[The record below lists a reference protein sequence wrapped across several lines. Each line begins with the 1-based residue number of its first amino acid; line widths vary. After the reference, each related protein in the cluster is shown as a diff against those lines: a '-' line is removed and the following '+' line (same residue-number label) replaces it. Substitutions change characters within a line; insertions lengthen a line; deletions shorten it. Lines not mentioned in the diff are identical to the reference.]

1 MNKKRTKAFTLTELL
16 VVVIVLGVLA
26 AVAVPKFTRVLETRR
41 TTEAENMLSAVR
53 TEQEKRC
60 SLGQNY
66 TGDFGKI
73 ETVAYARTGEGQAQS
88 ANYTYALTA
97 TGASASREGKEYVLK
112 MPSYKSG
119 EICCEGEGC
128 ESLNK
133 SYRPC
138 SEVTVEVDECAA
150 TDVVIPEPEPSGPCD
165 IDPDSCECNPN
176 QAKCCGADEEWNG
189 SACEPKDECEESVGS
204 ASSATAST
212 VDTCDGNRTGKF
224 TCDGH
229 FKGTCTDV
237 YANSLQAHV
246 DENGALVSGVAKL
259 ASYEKD
265 PFMAFK
271 DSILLAF
278 GSCSPGYTPCPRLG
292 SSANNCCPSGYYC
305 EGAGTATA
313 TCVKGQGPVGGNFCQ
328 IGYHWDAKQN
338 KCVKDW
344 EIEAPSQHFCLVGE
358 HWDEAQGKCVKDEEE
373 EETDCPEGY
382 VWNASLGRCI
392 KVVATLYMK
401 REVTCCGDG
410 QTVEKPAEPDPEP
423 EPEEKDCTGTKP
435 SDSQS
440 TCNGCGTRTVSYECD
455 RSTGKWTAR
464 ISECNKTP
472 QECGSLCGTSSQQ
485 CTPGQTDNTGGT
497 SCKAG
502 RGIPKKISTA
512 IRYGNDCNTGGLCGG
527 MCRRSTSMNDPV
539 LADPTI
545 GGSSGTNNMPC
556 ECDIYQWVSGRFCN
570 SKCEW
575 VNNGCSQYCN
585 KGGSGGGGGGGSPC
599 KTNSYVYSVVTTG
612 GNMETLRCTVTEYN
626 CGGNKFSTDSCS

>member
-176 QAKCCGADEEWNG
+176 QEKCCGADEEWNG
-189 SACEPKDECEESVGS
+189 STCEPKDECVPSEGP
-204 ASSATAST
+204 ASQATAST

-344 EIEAPSQHFCLVGE
+344 EIEPPSQHFCLVGE

-382 VWNASLGRCI
+382 VWNASLRKCI
-392 KVVATLYMK
+392 KVMATLYMK

-410 QTVEKPAEPDPEP
+410 QTPDPEP
-423 EPEEKDCTGTKP
+423 EPEPEPECPDGYSREQQDCSQMSQP
-435 SDSQS
+435 CSDGSVIQGVWKTTS
-440 TCNGCGTRTVSYECD
+440 NGCGRCELPECPTYQLVEENID
-455 RSTGKWTAR
+455 NPRNETST
-464 ISECNKTP
+464 
-472 QECGSLCGTSSQQ
+472 CGSLTANGACSKNIKYNQVLEACKKGKVGAYFINYFTTSGGGNLGSIVVGDPNKPIDDGYLGGYGGIRWVCVKVQTSQGSVVNNL
-485 CTPGQTDNTGGT
+485 TKIPTTGGT
-497 SCKAG
+497 TVKVV
-502 RGIPKKISTA
+502 
-512 IRYGNDCNTGGLCGG
+512 GG
-527 MCRRSTSMNDPV
+527 
-539 LADPTI
+539 AK
-545 GGSSGTNNMPC
+545 GSLS
-556 ECDIYQWVSGRFCN
+556 
-570 SKCEW
+570 
-575 VNNGCSQYCN
+575 
-585 KGGSGGGGGGGSPC
+585 
-599 KTNSYVYSVVTTG
+599 
-612 GNMETLRCTVTEYN
+612 L
-626 CGGNKFSTDSCS
+626 

>member
-73 ETVAYARTGEGQAQS
+73 ETVAYARTGEGRAQS
-88 ANYTYALTA
+88 ANYTYALTE
-97 TGASASREGKEYVLK
+97 TGASAVREGKDYVLK

-150 TDVVIPEPEPSGPCD
+150 TDVVVPEPEPSGPCD

-204 ASSATAST
+204 ASSAAAST

-237 YANSLQAHV
+237 YMNSLQAQV
-246 DENGALVSGVAKL
+246 GGNGTVVSGSLANRYEQAVGTL
-259 ASYEKD
+259 ASYVRD
-265 PFMAFK
+265 PFMDFK
-271 DSILLAF
+271 DSLWLAQ
-278 GSCSPGYTPCPRLG
+278 SLNANPGT
-292 SSANNCCPSGYYC
+292 
-305 EGAGTATA
+305 
-313 TCVKGQGPVGGNFCQ
+313 VVGGGNY
-328 IGYHWDAKQN
+328 GNDDAWKPEQVEHCLQGQYWNGKQ
-338 KCVKDW
+338 CVDRIEGDF
-344 EIEAPSQHFCLVGE
+344 EIVDDPVIMPPSDQ
-358 HWDEAQGKCVKDEEE
+358 
-373 EETDCPEGY
+373 DCPEGY
-382 VWNASLGRCI
+382 VWNASLGKCI

-410 QTVEKPAEPDPEP
+410 QTPDPEP
-423 EPEEKDCTGTKP
+423 EPEPEP
-435 SDSQS
+435 
-440 TCNGCGTRTVSYECD
+440 ECPD
-455 RSTGKWTAR
+455 GYSR
-464 ISECNKTP
+464 E
-472 QECGSLCGTSSQQ
+472 QQ
-485 CTPGQTDNTGGT
+485 D
-497 SCKAG
+497 
-502 RGIPKKISTA
+502 
-512 IRYGNDCNTGGLCGG
+512 
-527 MCRRSTSMNDPV
+527 
-539 LADPTI
+539 
-545 GGSSGTNNMPC
+545 
-556 ECDIYQWVSGRFCN
+556 
-570 SKCEW
+570 
-575 VNNGCSQYCN
+575 CSQMSQACSD
-585 KGGSGGGGGGGSPC
+585 GSVRLLANVASLFGRVSH
-599 KTNSYVYSVVTTG
+599 TG
-612 GNMETLRCTVTEYN
+612 CLEN
-626 CGGNKFSTDSCS
+626 DQ

>member
-73 ETVAYARTGEGQAQS
+73 ETVAYARTGEGRAQS

-176 QAKCCGADEEWNG
+176 QEKCCASNEEWNG
-189 SACEPKDECEESVGS
+189 SACEPKDECVESVGS
-204 ASSATAST
+204 ASQATAST
-212 VDTCDGNRTGKF
+212 VDECDGNRTSRY

-237 YANSLQAHV
+237 YMNSLQAQV
-246 DENGALVSGVAKL
+246 GGNGTVVSGSLANRYEQAVGTL
-259 ASYEKD
+259 ASYVRD
-265 PFMAFK
+265 PFMDFK
-271 DSILLAF
+271 DSLWLAQ
-278 GSCSPGYTPCPRLG
+278 SLNANPGT
-292 SSANNCCPSGYYC
+292 
-305 EGAGTATA
+305 
-313 TCVKGQGPVGGNFCQ
+313 VVGGGNY
-328 IGYHWDAKQN
+328 GNDDAWKPEQVEHCLQGQYWNGKQ
-338 KCVKDW
+338 CVDRIEGDF
-344 EIEAPSQHFCLVGE
+344 EIVDDPVIMPPSDQ
-358 HWDEAQGKCVKDEEE
+358 
-373 EETDCPEGY
+373 DCPEGY
-382 VWNASLGRCI
+382 VWNASLGKCI

-410 QTVEKPAEPDPEP
+410 QTVEPDPEPEP

-502 RGIPKKISTA
+502 RGIPKKISTVT
-512 IRYGNDCNTGGLCGG
+512 RYGNDCNTGGLCGS

>member
-189 SACEPKDECEESVGS
+189 SACEPKDECVESEGS
-204 ASSATAST
+204 ASQATAST
-212 VDTCDGNRTGKF
+212 VDECDGNRTSRY

-237 YANSLQAHV
+237 YMNSLQAQV
-246 DENGALVSGVAKL
+246 GGNGTVVSGSLANRYEQAVGTL
-259 ASYEKD
+259 ASYVRD
-265 PFMAFK
+265 PFMDFK
-271 DSILLAF
+271 DSLWLAQ
-278 GSCSPGYTPCPRLG
+278 SLNANPGT
-292 SSANNCCPSGYYC
+292 
-305 EGAGTATA
+305 
-313 TCVKGQGPVGGNFCQ
+313 VVGGGNY
-328 IGYHWDAKQN
+328 GNDDAWKPEQVEHCLQGQYWNGKQ
-338 KCVKDW
+338 CVDRIEGDF
-344 EIEAPSQHFCLVGE
+344 EIVDDPVIMPPSDQ
-358 HWDEAQGKCVKDEEE
+358 
-373 EETDCPEGY
+373 DCPEGY
-382 VWNASLGRCI
+382 VWNASLGKCI

-410 QTVEKPAEPDPEP
+410 QTVEPDPEPEP

-497 SCKAG
+497 SCRAG
-502 RGIPKKISTA
+502 TGIPKKISTV
-512 IRYGNDCNTGGLCGG
+512 IRYGKDCNTGGLCGS
-527 MCRRSTSMNDPV
+527 MCRRSSSLNDPV

-585 KGGSGGGGGGGSPC
+585 KGGSGGGGGGGGSPC
-599 KTNSYVYSVVTTG
+599 TTNRYVYSVVTTG
-612 GNMETLRCTVTEYN
+612 GNMETQRCTVTEYN